1 MATTY
6 ACVKCGATTTRGSLI
21 GYSDGSFIAVA
32 FCELHKDTLRAT
44 YQKDG
49 VLVVDASRAN

>member
-1 MATTY
+1 MATY
-6 ACVKCGATTTRGSLI
+6 ACVKCGAATTRGSLI
-21 GYSDGSFIAVA
+21 GYSDGTYIAVA
-32 FCELHKDTLRAT
+32 FCELHKDTLKAT